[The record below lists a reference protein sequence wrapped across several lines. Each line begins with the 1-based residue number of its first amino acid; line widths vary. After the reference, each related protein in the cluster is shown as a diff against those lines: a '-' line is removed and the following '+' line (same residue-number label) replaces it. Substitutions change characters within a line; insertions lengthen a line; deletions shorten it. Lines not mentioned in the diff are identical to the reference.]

1 MLDTV
6 VAAALEHVERA
17 GDVGPDIGV
26 GMIKRVTDA
35 GLRRE
40 VDNPLGPLRG
50 KHRLD
55 HLTLG
60 KVRLDE
66 MESVAALEPPK
77 TGLFERDIVV
87 RAHIVE
93 PNDLVAAVEQ
103 PGRSVETD
111 EAGGAGNQNAHVVC
125 SPLTA
130 QQTSEATRAIRALPC
145 QPEGWVTR
153 PVDAW
158 KAARYRPGLTI
169 PRFSALSGIGQCRRG
184 LTFRT

>member
-17 GDVGPDIGV
+17 GDVGLDIGV
-26 GMIKRVTDA
+26 GMIERVTDA

-87 RAHIVE
+87 GLILSSPMTSAPRSSSR
-93 PNDLVAAVEQ
+93 AAVWK
-103 PGRSVETD
+103 PMKP
-111 EAGGAGNQNAHVVC
+111 AA
-125 SPLTA
+125 P
-130 QQTSEATRAIRALPC
+130 
-145 QPEGWVTR
+145 VTR
-153 PVDAW
+153 MRMWCAP
-158 KAARYRPGLTI
+158 L
-169 PRFSALSGIGQCRRG
+169 
-184 LTFRT
+184 